1 MSNYPPPPQ
10 SYYPPTYPP
19 APHTSTSAVI
29 SVIAGIL
36 GWFLLPIL
44 GPIIA
49 IITGHVAKGE
59 IRRSMGQI
67 TGDGLATF
75 GLILGYLQL
84 ILACCSICVVTV
96 MLLTGIGGGIFESFR
111 QGYF

>member
-1 MSNYPPPPQ
+1 VTNYPPPPQ
-10 SYYPPTYPP
+10 GNYPP
-19 APHTSTSAVI
+19 AYPPAQHTSTSAVI
-29 SVIAGIL
+29 SLIAGIL
-36 GWFLLPIL
+36 GWVLLPIL

-49 IITGHVAKGE
+49 VITGHIAKGE
-59 IRRSMGQI
+59 IKRGMGQI

-84 ILACCSICVVTV
+84 ILACCSVCAITFILV
-96 MLLTGIGGGIFESFR
+96 TGIGGGIFQGFK

>member
-1 MSNYPPPPQ
+1 VTNYPPPPQ
-10 SYYPPTYPP
+10 GNYPPAYPP

-29 SVIAGIL
+29 SLIAGIL
-36 GWFLLPIL
+36 GWVLLPIL

-49 IITGHVAKGE
+49 VITGHIAKGE
-59 IRRSMGQI
+59 IKRSMGQI

-84 ILACCSICVVTV
+84 ILACCSICAITFILV
-96 MLLTGIGGGIFESFR
+96 TGIGGGIFQGFR

>member
-1 MSNYPPPPQ
+1 
-10 SYYPPTYPP
+10 
-19 APHTSTSAVI
+19 VI
-29 SVIAGIL
+29 SLIAGIA
-36 GWFLLPIL
+36 GWLFLPIL
-44 GPIIA
+44 GPIVA
-49 IITGHVAKGE
+49 VITGHIAKGE

-84 ILACCSICVVTV
+84 ILACCSACAVTI

>member
-1 MSNYPPPPQ
+1 VSNYPPPPQ
-10 SYYPPTYPP
+10 GYYPPTYQP
-19 APHTSTSAVI
+19 APRTSTSAVI
-29 SVIAGIL
+29 SLIAGIA

-49 IITGHVAKGE
+49 VITGHIAKSE

-84 ILACCSICVVTV
+84 ILACCSICAITFILV
-96 MLLTGIGGGIFESFR
+96 TGIGGGIFESFR